1 MPWQWQPP
9 PQYTAYAKSLIGQK
23 RADKALEVMMESQK
37 KNGDTF
43 PVQSGLMF
51 AYSAKGDFKNALA
64 AAEKALAKAPALLR
78 KHWMSK

>member
-1 MPWQWQPP
+1 
-9 PQYTAYAKSLIGQK
+9 
-23 RADKALEVMMESQK
+23 MMESQK